1 MEKYIVINILIA
13 IDSLTKKE
21 IIIVTENLRN
31 YDAKARLK
39 RYYKIVFSLKLMKQ
53 FLVKNEEQKILT
65 CEKYFI
71 ENKINKN
78 VIYM

>member
-1 MEKYIVINILIA
+1 MEKCIVVNILH
-13 IDSLTKKE
+13 DTKNE
-21 IIIVTENLRN
+21 IFIVTENLRN

>member
-1 MEKYIVINILIA
+1 MEKDIVVNILH
-13 IDSLTKKE
+13 DTKKE

-39 RYYKIVFSLKLMKQ
+39 RYFNILFNLKLMKQ
-53 FLVKNEEQKILT
+53 FLVKNEEEKILT
-65 CEKYFI
+65 CKKYFI

>member
-1 MEKYIVINILIA
+1 MEKYIVINILNA

-53 FLVKNEEQKILT
+53 FLVKK
-65 CEKYFI
+65 
-71 ENKINKN
+71 
-78 VIYM
+78 